1 MGTRIRNMS
10 ERKGEKSRVFAVS
23 PKRLRFIRNSWN
35 RCRKPKQKFSYRI
48 QGITERLHLGD
59 LWVPRLTPEIRTR
72 TTRLMLKL
80 NGQIRI
86 LVSF

>member
-1 MGTRIRNMS
+1 MGTRIKSMS
-10 ERKGEKSRVFAVS
+10 ERKGEKSRVFVVS

-48 QGITERLHLGD
+48 QAIIERLHLGD
-59 LWVPRLTPEIRTR
+59 LWVPRLTPKVRFR